1 MKFLWFLPIILGS
14 TILALEDTD
23 KISYYDAPDYYDDVD
38 PYEEVKDRDSGY
50 GGGIDATGGINPLAA
65 LIAPLAG
72 LALLG
77 M

>member
-14 TILALEDTD
+14 TILALEDTE
-23 KISYYDAPDYYDDVD
+23 KISYYDDYYDDVD

-77 M
+77 T